1 LGDPQTGELLALK
14 RFSFRRQTTISII
27 FEVPEQ
33 YGFYNYAL
41 YFMSD
46 SYMGLDQQYY
56 IKFEVLED
64 EKETEKISV
73 DSTSMKM

>member
-14 RFSFRRQTTISII
+14 RFSFRRQTMISIT

-33 YGFYNYAL
+33 CGFYNYAL

-56 IKFEVLED
+56 VKFEVSKD
-64 EKETEKISV
+64 NKEMDKITV
-73 DSTSMKM
+73 GSTSQKI